1 MERRVAVARCENYDR
16 ASIKEIIEEHFAAL
30 GISSEYFKD
39 KNVVVKPNL
48 VSKRSPE
55 KAATTHPAIVE
66 AVVEVLISAGA
77 KVTIAESSAGIYTE
91 GSLKES
97 YKASGFKES
106 VEALG
111 GVFNYD
117 TSHVTVKNPEG
128 EACKSFH
135 FIKPVWDAD
144 IVVNLCKLKSHSL
157 TKMTCAVKNYFGL
170 IPGTEKVEMHS
181 RYANHT
187 DFLKMLIDLC
197 ETVYKA
203 KPMINICD
211 AVLAMEGEGPGTGT
225 PRWMNTILTSTSPYA
240 LDLAACEIIG
250 FGNTVEMLEMEKRRG
265 LCPKSVKGLEI
276 IGTPLSELA
285 VKDFVAPKSQK
296 FAKLIKMIPDF
307 MKPHPV
313 VVSKKCVGCG
323 ECVRSCPEKTI
334 TLENRKAHIH
344 KKKCIRC
351 FCCQELCPAKAVEI
365 KRNVI
370 FRKL

>member
-1 MERRVAVARCENYDR
+1 MEARVAVARCENYNR
-16 ASIKEIIEEHFAAL
+16 ARIKQIIEDHFATL
-30 GISSEYFKD
+30 GIAEDYFKN

-48 VSKRSPE
+48 VAKRSPD
-55 KAATTHPAIVE
+55 KAATTHPAVVE
-66 AVVEVLISAGA
+66 AVVEVVIAGGA

-91 GSLKES
+91 GSLRES

-128 EACKSFH
+128 ETCKSFH
-135 FIKPVWDAD
+135 LIKPVWDAD

-240 LDLAACEIIG
+240 LDLAACELIG
-250 FGNTVEMLEMEKRRG
+250 FGNTVEMLELEKKRG
-265 LCPKSVKGLEI
+265 LCPKSAKELEI
-276 IGTPLSELA
+276 IGTPLEKLA
-285 VKDFVAPKSQK
+285 VRDFVEPVSQK
-296 FAKLIKMIPDF
+296 FSRMIKMIPDF
-307 MKPHPV
+307 MKPRPV
-313 VVSKKCVGCG
+313 IVTKQCVGCG
-323 ECVRSCPEKTI
+323 ECVRSCPVKTI